1 MPAIKAFNQ
10 ALSKKELSIMERL
23 RSPADIQSFL
33 DQIKYSIEE
42 IYRSPLRVLRDG
54 SGHCFDG
61 ALFAAAALRR
71 IGRPPLILEM
81 ISNGRD
87 DSHLL
92 ALYKTGGYWGA
103 VAKSNCV
110 GLRFREPVY
119 RTLRELVLSYFEQY
133 FNIHGEKTLRG
144 YTMPLDLKSFDK
156 LNWMT
161 EDKAADLISGRL
173 DESRRFDIITKGMGS
188 RLSPVDQRSFKSGLL
203 GSRKAGLFK
212 PQKKLF

>member
-1 MPAIKAFNQ
+1 MDK
-10 ALSKKELSIMERL
+10 L
-23 RSPADIQSFL
+23 RSPAAIQSFL
-33 DQIKYSIEE
+33 DQIKYSAEE

-54 SGHCFDG
+54 TGHCFDG
-61 ALFAAAALRR
+61 ALFAAAALRLA
-71 IGRPPLILEM
+71 GRPPLVLEM
-81 ISNGRD
+81 LSNGRD

-92 ALYKTGGYWGA
+92 ALYKTGGHWGA

-133 FNIHGEKTLRG
+133 FNIYGEKTLRG

-161 EDKAADLISGRL
+161 EDGTVDLISDRL
-173 DESRRFDIITKGMGS
+173 DELRRFEIITKGMCS
-188 RLSPVDQRSFKSGLL
+188 RLSPVDPRSFKAGLL

-212 PQKKLF
+212 PPK